1 MTDDE
6 RDRTL
11 RIILARC
18 GDVLSE
24 RDIARLV
31 VESDDEMIPGHF
43 VMEVMTVLDRMSE
56 RLAVYEPSSPR
67 PSRSP
72 RDCTDRLARRTAQS
86 RCS

>member
-31 VESDDEMIPGHF
+31 VASDDEMIPGHI

-56 RLAVYEPSSPR
+56 RLAVYEAKFAEAEPIPA
-67 PSRSP
+67 
-72 RDCTDRLARRTAQS
+72 RLH
-86 RCS
+86 

>member
-31 VESDDEMIPGHF
+31 VESDDEMIPGHI

-56 RLAVYEPSSPR
+56 RLAVYEAKFADPR
-67 PSRSP
+67 E
-72 RDCTDRLARRTAQS
+72 TALTA
-86 RCS
+86 